1 MKTLVA
7 TLALVVYTAP
17 ALLGASCRA
26 QDTQP
31 ASYKSP
37 EAAVK
42 ALYGAKLLQK
52 WEARGDLNGDG
63 REDWAAEI
71 SYQDGDL
78 NSRRLMIL
86 VKNEQGAYV
95 VAALSKPDTLPR
107 TFIEEMEIRGLTLHV
122 RESFPGDHPQASEAK
137 VREYRGI
144 WSVVG
149 KTVTTYYSESDKATT
164 EDTNLLNGARITTYL
179 EGEKV
184 VRTVKS
190 KQPVDSTNLID
201 NTI

>member
-7 TLALVVYTAP
+7 SLALVLYTAP

-26 QDTQP
+26 QGAQP
-31 ASYKSP
+31 ASYESP
-37 EAAVK
+37 EAAVN

-71 SYQDGDL
+71 SYQDGDV

-86 VKNEQGAYV
+86 IKNEQGNYV
-95 VAALSKPDTLPR
+95 VAALSKPEILPR
-107 TFIEEMEIRGLTLHV
+107 TFIEAMEIGQSTLDV
-122 RESFPGDHPQASEAK
+122 SESFPGDHPRASETK
-137 VREYRGI
+137 VRYYRGT
-144 WSVVG
+144 WSVIG
-149 KTVTTYYSESDKATT
+149 TTITTYYSDSDKATT
-164 EDTNLLNGARITTYL
+164 EDTNLLTGARITTYL

-184 VRTVKS
+184 VRTVRS
-190 KQPVDSTNLID
+190 KQPVESTNLVD